1 MSKLNK
7 HLFLQQAVT
16 TLGSIRARTWLIL
29 GMVALGIVSLL
40 IWAGITVLSWLW
52 SQAPAM
58 TEAGKRFTGEAVT
71 QVEQLTPGLRGQVEQ
86 WIPGAKEQIEQ
97 WLPKGGE
104 ILPTNDVSGIDVGP
118 VPRFPGLI
126 RSYFARDGQT
136 IEVRYVG
143 RAALN
148 VVLAHYVQGFTTAGY
163 TQEVMSATPD
173 GEQHRFRR
181 GHKSIDLSLTRG
193 GQSGLVELRLKQLQ
207 ERL

>member
-7 HLFLQQAVT
+7 HLFLQQAVM
-16 TLGSIRARTWLIL
+16 TLGNIRARTWLIL
-29 GMVALGIVSLL
+29 GVVALGIVSLL

-52 SQAPAM
+52 SQAPTM

-71 QVEQLTPGLRGQVEQ
+71 QVEQLTPGLKGQVEQ

-118 VPRFPGLI
+118 VPRFPGLV
-126 RSYFARDGQT
+126 RSYFAREGQV
-136 IEVRYVG
+136 IEARYSG
-143 RAALN
+143 RA
-148 VVLAHYVQGFTTAGY
+148 VFDTVLGYYVQGFAAAGY
-163 TQEVMSATPD
+163 TQEVMSATTD

-181 GHKSIDLSLTRG
+181 GQESIDLSLTGR
-193 GQSGLVELRLKQLQ
+193 QSEQLDLRLKLL
-207 ERL
+207 EGR